1 MKLNDLKPLLEQ
13 VRLNNAAAA
22 SMLISE
28 LLQNEEKPA
37 WRRELRRLQGFLQ
50 TGIPVYS
57 IFRVDGNSKLPF
69 VAFSALP
76 GAGFCPG
83 AGECI
88 NFCYSFKSWRYPAA
102 LCRQIQNTMLLNTE
116 RGRREIVDALAAIS
130 KLRRFRNQETIDLRL
145 YVDGDFRHLND
156 LCFWMETLA
165 TPVGQRFKA
174 YGYSKS
180 FEVFL
185 EYAKHFEFP
194 DNYQLN
200 LSGGHKYG
208 NAFVERM
215 KLLSCAR
222 GEFVAVAMPYKV
234 NSKMHGTS
242 DHNRALR
249 QQHGKAAFTCP
260 GKCGECTPK
269 GHACGRPEFK
279 NVDIIIAVH

>member
-1 MKLNDLKPLLEQ
+1 MKLTNLETLLECIRNNDAELA
-13 VRLNNAAAA
+13 VLAINELLEIETGTAWIRELSRLR
-22 SMLISE
+22 SFLISG
-28 LLQNEEKPA
+28 N
-37 WRRELRRLQGFLQ
+37 
-50 TGIPVYS
+50 PVYS

-76 GAGFCPG
+76 GKGFCPG
-83 AGECI
+83 AGDCI

-116 RGRREIVDALAAIS
+116 KGRRDIVDALADIT
-130 KLRRFRNQETIDLRL
+130 LMRRFRNQETIDLRL
-145 YVDGDFRHLND
+145 YVDGDFRNLND

-165 TPVGQRFKA
+165 TADGKQFKA

-215 KLLSCAR
+215 KLLSCTR
-222 GEFVAVAMPYKV
+222 GEFIAVAMPYQV
-234 NSKMHGTS
+234 TSSMHGDR
-242 DHNRALR
+242 DHNQALR

-269 GHACGRPEFK
+269 GHACGRPEMRG
-279 NVDIIIAVH
+279 VDIIIAVH

>member
-13 VRLNNAAAA
+13 VRLNNTTTAH
-22 SMLISE
+22 MIITE
-28 LLQNEEKPA
+28 LLQNEEGVA
-37 WRRELRRLQGFLQ
+37 WRRELKRLQGFLK
-50 TGIPVYS
+50 TGIPAYS
-57 IFRVDGNSKLPF
+57 IIAKGGNSKLPF
-69 VAFSALP
+69 LAFSALP
-76 GAGFCPG
+76 GIGFCPG
-83 AGECI
+83 AGDCV
-88 NFCYSFKSWRYPAA
+88 NYCYSFKSWRYPAA
-102 LCRQIQNTMLLNTE
+102 LCRQIQNTLLLNSSE
-116 RGRREIVDALAAIS
+116 GRQFITNAIQKFDKGADVD
-130 KLRRFRNQETIDLRL
+130 FRL
-145 YVDGDFRHLND
+145 YVDGDFRSIND
-156 LCFWMETLA
+156 LAFWMELLA
-165 TPVGQRFKA
+165 NNPWLKA

-185 EYAKHFEFP
+185 EYAQTFEFP
-194 DNYQLN
+194 NNYQLN

-215 KLLSCAR
+215 KALSCTR

-234 NSKMHGTS
+234 NSQMHGTS
-242 DHNRALR
+242 EHNKALR

>member
-13 VRLNNAAAA
+13 VRLNNTMTAH
-22 SMLISE
+22 MIITE
-28 LLQNEEKPA
+28 LLENEEGVA
-37 WRRELRRLQGFLQ
+37 WRRELKRLQGFLQ
-50 TGIPVYS
+50 TGIPAYS
-57 IFRVDGNSKLPF
+57 IIAKGGNSKLPF
-69 VAFSALP
+69 LAFSALP
-76 GAGFCPG
+76 GTGFCPG
-83 AGECI
+83 AGDCV
-88 NFCYSFKSWRYPAA
+88 NYCYSFKSWRYPAA
-102 LCRQIQNTMLLNTE
+102 LCRQIQNTLLLNSSE
-116 RGRREIVDALAAIS
+116 GRRFITNAIQKFDKGADVD
-130 KLRRFRNQETIDLRL
+130 FRL
-145 YVDGDFRHLND
+145 YVDGDFRSIND
-156 LCFWMETLA
+156 LAFWMELLA
-165 TPVGQRFKA
+165 NNPWLKA

-185 EYAKHFEFP
+185 EYAQTFEFP
-194 DNYQLN
+194 ANYQLN

-215 KLLSCAR
+215 KLLACTR